1 MVVYSIATA
10 ALASDAVDV
19 TAVDLRVDLLDFRKG
34 VGFVQTIDLTHD

>member
-19 TAVDLRVDLLDFRKG
+19 TAVDLLLTFGFSQG
-34 VGFVQTIDLTHD
+34 VGFRAND